1 MVRLKYLTKPN
12 NMEKSTMQTN
22 KKTIFL
28 LISLMPV
35 LLLLNCVTVQEPPEA
50 AVISDSIDRLS
61 SPKSDKQQS
70 DSVAKRFQ
78 ESAPQQSTVVAS
90 AMELSKE
97 HAKLSEEAAVLRQ
110 QNKDLTARNQQLKG
124 QVVTLEAQLQQTQR
138 ELNEAND
145 LLITMRIELNNW
157 KTDVLG
163 FRDEIRDA
171 ETAQLEALLKILKV
185 LGGEVKTKSAQGKDT
200 SSNTVA
206 SLSKTNQSEN

>member
-1 MVRLKYLTKPN
+1 
-12 NMEKSTMQTN
+12 MQSN
-22 KKTIFL
+22 KKTILL
-28 LISLMPV
+28 LISLMPIF
-35 LLLLNCVTVQEPPEA
+35 LLSNCISVEEPLDVA
-50 AVISDSIDRLS
+50 ILSDSTARLS
-61 SPKSDKQQS
+61 SPKSEKQQS
-70 DSVAKRFQ
+70 ESVAKRFQ
-78 ESAPQQSTVVAS
+78 ESAPQKPTVVES

-110 QNKDLTARNQQLKG
+110 ENRDLTARNQQLKG

-138 ELNEAND
+138 ELSEAND

-157 KTDVLG
+157 KTDILG

-200 SSNTVA
+200 SSTTVT
-206 SLSKTNQSEN
+206 SLSKPNQSGN

>member
-1 MVRLKYLTKPN
+1 
-12 NMEKSTMQTN
+12 MQTN

-28 LISLMPV
+28 LISLMPA
-35 LLLLNCVTVQEPPEA
+35 LLLLNCVTVQEPPELD
-50 AVISDSIDRLS
+50 VISDFTDRLS
-61 SPKSDKQQS
+61 SPMSDKQQS

-110 QNKDLTARNQQLKG
+110 ENKDLNARNQQLKG
-124 QVVTLEAQLQQTQR
+124 QVVTLEAQLKQTQR
-138 ELNEAND
+138 ELSEASD

-157 KTDVLG
+157 KTDILG

-185 LGGEVKTKSAQGKDT
+185 LGGEVKTKSAQGEDT
-200 SSNTVA
+200 SSTTVA
-206 SLSKTNQSEN
+206 SLSKTKQSEN

>member
-1 MVRLKYLTKPN
+1 
-12 NMEKSTMQTN
+12 MQSN

-35 LLLLNCVTVQEPPEA
+35 LLLLNCVTVQEPLDVAILSGSMDPP
-50 AVISDSIDRLS
+50 S
-61 SPKSDKQQS
+61 SPKSEKQQS

-110 QNKDLTARNQQLKG
+110 ENKDLIARNQQLKG
-124 QVVTLEAQLQQTQR
+124 QVVTLEAQLKQTQR
-138 ELNEAND
+138 ELSEASD

-157 KTDVLG
+157 KTDILG

-185 LGGEVKTKSAQGKDT
+185 LGGEVKTKSAKGEDT
-200 SSNTVA
+200 SSTTVA
-206 SLSKTNQSEN
+206 SLSKTKQSEN

>member
-1 MVRLKYLTKPN
+1 
-12 NMEKSTMQTN
+12 MQSN

-35 LLLLNCVTVQEPPEA
+35 LLLSNCVSVQEPPEL
-50 AVISDSIDRLS
+50 AVISDSMARLS
-61 SPKSDKQQS
+61 SPKSEKQQS

-78 ESAPQQSTVVAS
+78 ESASQIQNPTVIES
-90 AMELSKE
+90 AMELSKK

-110 QNKDLTARNQQLKG
+110 ENKDLTARNQQLKD
-124 QVVTLEAQLQQTQR
+124 QVVTLEAQLRQTQR
-138 ELNEAND
+138 ELSEAND

-157 KTDVLG
+157 KTDILG

-185 LGGEVKTKSAQGKDT
+185 LGGEVKTKSAQGEDT
-200 SSNTVA
+200 SSTTVA
-206 SLSKTNQSEN
+206 SVSKPNQSEN

>member
-1 MVRLKYLTKPN
+1 M
-12 NMEKSTMQTN
+12 KSN

-35 LLLLNCVTVQEPPEA
+35 LLLLNCVTVQEPPEV
-50 AVISDSIDRLS
+50 AVISDSTDRLS

-90 AMELSKE
+90 AMQLSKE

-110 QNKDLTARNQQLKG
+110 ENKDLNARNQQLKG

-157 KTDVLG
+157 KTDILG

-185 LGGEVKTKSAQGKDT
+185 LGGEVKTKSAQGEDT
-200 SSNTVA
+200 SSTTVA
-206 SLSKTNQSEN
+206 SLSKTKQSEN

>member
-1 MVRLKYLTKPN
+1 
-12 NMEKSTMQTN
+12 MEKSTMQTN
-22 KKTIFL
+22 KKTIL
-28 LISLMPV
+28 LMILLVPV
-35 LLLLNCVTVQEPPEA
+35 LLLSNCVSVQELPKVA
-50 AVISDSIDRLS
+50 IISDSTARLS
-61 SPKSDKQQS
+61 SPKSEKQQM

-78 ESAPQQSTVVAS
+78 ESASQQSTVVES

-97 HAKLSEEAAVLRQ
+97 HAKLSEETAVLRQ
-110 QNKDLTARNQQLKG
+110 ENKDLTARNQQLKG

-138 ELNEAND
+138 ELSEAND

-157 KTDVLG
+157 KIDILG

-185 LGGEVKTKSAQGKDT
+185 LGGEVKTKSAQGEDT
-200 SSNTVA
+200 SSTTVA

>member
-1 MVRLKYLTKPN
+1 
-12 NMEKSTMQTN
+12 MQTN
-22 KKTIFL
+22 KKTIL
-28 LISLMPV
+28 LMISLMLIF
-35 LLLLNCVTVQEPPEA
+35 LLSNCVSVQEPLDVA
-50 AVISDSIDRLS
+50 ILSDSTARLS
-61 SPKSDKQQS
+61 SPKSEKQQS
-70 DSVAKRFQ
+70 ESVAKRFQ

-110 QNKDLTARNQQLKG
+110 ENKDLTARNQQLKD

-138 ELNEAND
+138 ELSEAND

-157 KTDVLG
+157 KTDILG

-185 LGGEVKTKSAQGKDT
+185 LGGEVKTKSAQAEDT
-200 SSNTVA
+200 SSTTVA
-206 SLSKTNQSEN
+206 SVSKPNQSEN